1 MCGVHPKV
9 QKYADQIISEGE
21 SNSKI
26 TTDFE
31 GYELVITDYKIPFDK
46 KLNEFNED
54 VDKTALKVAEAIK
67 KRNRNDYY
75 GTLIVPENTKIGGV
89 HPLLFQLFSNM
100 LLRGVNEKS
109 DICGCYHYNFLKL
122 YGKRINTEI
131 DDMPKLKII
140 SFFKK

>member
-9 QKYADQIISEGE
+9 QKYADQIIKEAE

-31 GYELVITDYKIPFDK
+31 GYELVINEYKIPVDK

-75 GTLIVPENTKIGGV
+75 GTLIVPENTKIGDAN
-89 HPLLFQLFSNM
+89 PFLFQLFSNM
-100 LLRGVNEKS
+100 LLKGVNEKS
-109 DICGCYHYNFLKL
+109 DICGCYPYNFLKL
-122 YGKRINTEI
+122 IGKKNAEGNNL
-131 DDMPKLKII
+131 PKLKII